1 MAMANENAG
10 GPGVEELRAQFDAL
24 QRQIA
29 VATVG
34 AAEDFVALLAST
46 EVDGLMT
53 GISNAAGQLDEP
65 TRKRVASWVKM
76 RADMVTLAKA
86 ELARLRGL
94 AAVADTEGGDGGNNG

>member
-1 MAMANENAG
+1 MAEENAG

-34 AAEDFVALLAST
+34 AAENFVGLLASV
-46 EVDGLMT
+46 EVDGLMA
-53 GISNAAGQLDEP
+53 GITNASASLDEA

-76 RADMVTLAKA
+76 RADMVTLAKL

-94 AAVADTEGGDGGNNG
+94 AAVTDPEGGSNGG